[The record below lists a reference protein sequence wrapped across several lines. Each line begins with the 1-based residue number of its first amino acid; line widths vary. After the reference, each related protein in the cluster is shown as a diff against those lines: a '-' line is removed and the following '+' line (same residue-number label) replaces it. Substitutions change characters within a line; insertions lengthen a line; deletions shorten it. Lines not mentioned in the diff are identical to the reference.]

1 MNVNRNKT
9 EERPLWQRNLVILWF
24 GTFMTGIGGSL
35 ISPFL
40 SLFVDTL
47 GNFSRAQLN
56 LQSGV
61 IFASTYLMTALVSP
75 LWGKLADT
83 RGRKPMLLRASL
95 GMAITIFL
103 MGFVT
108 ATWQL
113 LVLRLLL
120 GAFSGFVS
128 NSVALMAI
136 ITPKAKSGRVLGM
149 LSTGMVSGTLLGPVF
164 GGIIVNQNGYR
175 ATFWLTGIIM
185 LLVFLLTLFFVREKF
200 VPQVDQVKMGFLYL
214 IHHLPNIQVIISM
227 LFVTLVIQLTDKS
240 IMPVLSL
247 YVRQLVK
254 NPDQVT
260 IISGIVASA
269 PGAVM
274 IITAPILGR
283 LGDRYG
289 QHRILLGGIVVSFI
303 LYLLQ
308 GFSQNI
314 VQVIILRLLVGVSD
328 SALAPSAQVILARFS
343 PESATGRIFSYNQMM
358 QSIGAVIGPLAG
370 STIAAY
376 FDYRMVFL
384 FASGFIVLNLINYL
398 FNFKQLKQA

>member
-1 MNVNRNKT
+1 
-9 EERPLWQRNLVILWF
+9 
-24 GTFMTGIGGSL
+24 MTGIGGSL

-120 GAFSGFVS
+120 GAFSGFIS

-164 GGIIVNQNGYR
+164 GGIIVNQTGYR

-314 VQVIILRLLVGVSD
+314 CQVIILRLLVGVSD

-376 FDYRMVFL
+376 FDYWMVFL

>member
-1 MNVNRNKT
+1 MKVVKNQHN
-9 EERPLWQRNLVILWF
+9 EQPLWKRNLVVLWF
-24 GTFMTGIGGSL
+24 GTFMTGVGGSS

-47 GNFSRAQLN
+47 GHFTHAQLN

-61 IFASTYLMTALVSP
+61 IFASTYLMTAIVSP
-75 LWGKLADT
+75 FWGKLADT
-83 RGRKPMLLRASL
+83 KGRKPMLLRASM

-108 ATWQL
+108 STWQL
-113 LVLRLLL
+113 MLLRLLL

-136 ITPKAKSGRVLGM
+136 ITPKEKSGRVLGT

-164 GGIIVNQNGYR
+164 GGVIVNQTGYR
-175 ATFWLTGIIM
+175 ATFWITGLIM
-185 LLVFLLTLFFVREKF
+185 FLVFLLTLFLVREEFEPLKN
-200 VPQVDQVKMGFLYL
+200 QAKLGFRQMMK
-214 IHHLPNIQVIISM
+214 HLPSVQVIISM

-247 YVRQLVK
+247 YVRQLVS

-274 IITAPILGR
+274 MMTAPILGR

-289 QHRILLGGIVVSFI
+289 QHRVLLGGILLSFL

-343 PESATGRIFSYNQMM
+343 PASATGRIFSYNQMM

-370 STIAAY
+370 SAVAAY
-376 FDYRMVFL
+376 FNYRMVFIV
-384 FASGFIVLNLINYL
+384 ASGFILLNLINYL
-398 FNFKQLKQA
+398 LKAKRLRQA

>member
-164 GGIIVNQNGYR
+164 GGIIVNQTGYR

-200 VPQVDQVKMGFLYL
+200 VPQVDQVKTGVLYL

>member
-1 MNVNRNKT
+1 
-9 EERPLWQRNLVILWF
+9 
-24 GTFMTGIGGSL
+24 
-35 ISPFL
+35 
-40 SLFVDTL
+40 
-47 GNFSRAQLN
+47 
-56 LQSGV
+56 
-61 IFASTYLMTALVSP
+61 
-75 LWGKLADT
+75 
-83 RGRKPMLLRASL
+83 MLLRASL

>member
-1 MNVNRNKT
+1 
-9 EERPLWQRNLVILWF
+9 
-24 GTFMTGIGGSL
+24 MTGIGGSL

>member
-1 MNVNRNKT
+1 
-9 EERPLWQRNLVILWF
+9 
-24 GTFMTGIGGSL
+24 MTGIGGSL

-164 GGIIVNQNGYR
+164 GGIIVNQTGYR

-185 LLVFLLTLFFVREKF
+185 LLVFLLTLFSVREKF

-289 QHRILLGGIVVSFI
+289 QHRILLSGIVVSFI

-314 VQVIILRLLVGVSD
+314 CQVIILRLLVGVSD

-376 FDYRMVFL
+376 FDYWMVFL

>member
-1 MNVNRNKT
+1 MKVVKNQPN
-9 EERPLWQRNLVILWF
+9 EQPLWKRNLVVLWF
-24 GTFMTGIGGSL
+24 GTFMTGVGGSS

-47 GNFSRAQLN
+47 GHFTHAQLN

-61 IFASTYLMTALVSP
+61 IFASTYLMTAIVSP
-75 LWGKLADT
+75 FWGKLADT
-83 RGRKPMLLRASL
+83 KGRKPMLLRASM

-108 ATWQL
+108 STWQL
-113 LVLRLLL
+113 MLLRLLL

-136 ITPKAKSGRVLGM
+136 ITPKEKSGRVLGT

-164 GGIIVNQNGYR
+164 GGVIVNQTGYR
-175 ATFWLTGIIM
+175 ATFWITGLIM
-185 LLVFLLTLFFVREKF
+185 FLVFLLTLFLVREEFEPLKN
-200 VPQVDQVKMGFLYL
+200 QAKLGFRQMMK
-214 IHHLPNIQVIISM
+214 HLPSVQVIISM

-247 YVRQLVK
+247 YVRQLVS

-274 IITAPILGR
+274 MMTAPILGR

-289 QHRILLGGIVVSFI
+289 QHRVLLGGILLSFL

-328 SALAPSAQVILARFS
+328 SALALSAQVILARFS
-343 PESATGRIFSYNQMM
+343 PASATGRIFSYNQMM

-370 STIAAY
+370 SAVAAY
-376 FDYRMVFL
+376 FNYRMVFIV
-384 FASGFIVLNLINYL
+384 ASGFILLNLINYL
-398 FNFKQLKQA
+398 LNAKRLRQA

>member
-1 MNVNRNKT
+1 
-9 EERPLWQRNLVILWF
+9 
-24 GTFMTGIGGSL
+24 MTGIGESL

-83 RGRKPMLLRASL
+83 RGRKPMLFRASL

-164 GGIIVNQNGYR
+164 GGIIVNQTGYR

-289 QHRILLGGIVVSFI
+289 QHRILLGGIAVSFI

>member
-1 MNVNRNKT
+1 
-9 EERPLWQRNLVILWF
+9 
-24 GTFMTGIGGSL
+24 MTGIGGSL

-120 GAFSGFVS
+120 GAFSGFIS

-164 GGIIVNQNGYR
+164 GGIIVNQTGYR

-185 LLVFLLTLFFVREKF
+185 LLVFLLTLFSVREKF
-200 VPQVDQVKMGFLYL
+200 VPQVDQVKMGVLYL

-289 QHRILLGGIVVSFI
+289 QHRILLSGIVVSFI

-314 VQVIILRLLVGVSD
+314 CQVIILRLLVGVSD

-376 FDYRMVFL
+376 FDYWMVFL

>member
-1 MNVNRNKT
+1 
-9 EERPLWQRNLVILWF
+9 
-24 GTFMTGIGGSL
+24 MTGIGGSL

-164 GGIIVNQNGYR
+164 GGIIVNQTGYR

-200 VPQVDQVKMGFLYL
+200 VPQVDQVKTGVLYL